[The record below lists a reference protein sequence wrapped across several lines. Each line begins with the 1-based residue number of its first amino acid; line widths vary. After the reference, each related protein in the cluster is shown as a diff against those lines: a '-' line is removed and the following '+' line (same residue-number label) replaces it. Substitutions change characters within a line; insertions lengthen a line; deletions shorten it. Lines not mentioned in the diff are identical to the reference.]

1 MVSKYWG
8 SPQPRIDTRTRT
20 RTVKCPSSGH
30 QLQVPIISASSH
42 FTSVMRRT
50 NLEIVSAHKEC
61 WLRFSVS
68 SRRLILYRITITRAV
83 SGAYRNFTM
92 PGGGHIPSTCL
103 KCILALSWRRTK
115 ISRSLVDSSSYHG
128 YCSLQFWN
136 EKNYPFID
144 ILLSDEKPLIGTATN
159 SSFSHW
165 SQSYCWWWWWWW
177 HCEGIWGEAGKRY
190 IINTLEVITLLHYIT
205 RCDFMTLDSVRYVR
219 PSLCELS
226 LQH

>member
-20 RTVKCPSSGH
+20 RIVKCPSSGH

-92 PGGGHIPSTCL
+92 PGGGPIHSTCL
-103 KCILALSWRRTK
+103 KCILALSCSWRRTK

-144 ILLSDEKPLIGTATN
+144 IWAMRNPWLAQPRTLHSLTDLRAIVDSDGDDDIARVSEVKLVKGT
-159 SSFSHW
+159 
-165 SQSYCWWWWWWW
+165 
-177 HCEGIWGEAGKRY
+177 
-190 IINTLEVITLLHYIT
+190 L
-205 RCDFMTLDSVRYVR
+205 
-219 PSLCELS
+219 
-226 LQH
+226 

>member
-20 RTVKCPSSGH
+20 RIVKCPSSGH

-83 SGAYRNFTM
+83 SGAFRNFTM
-92 PGGGHIPSTCL
+92 PGGGPLPFTCL

-136 EKNYPFID
+136 EKKLSIHRYSFERWETPDWHSHELFILSL
-144 ILLSDEKPLIGTATN
+144 ISELLLI
-159 SSFSHW
+159 
-165 SQSYCWWWWWWW
+165 
-177 HCEGIWGEAGKRY
+177 
-190 IINTLEVITLLHYIT
+190 VMVM
-205 RCDFMTLDSVRYVR
+205 MTLRGYLRWSW
-219 PSLCELS
+219 
-226 LQH
+226 

>member
-20 RTVKCPSSGH
+20 RIVKCPSSGH

-83 SGAYRNFTM
+83 SGALEISQCLEEAPVWSAYSRFHEGGLKFREVLLTAKVTTAIAVCSFEMKKIIHSSIFFWAMRN
-92 PGGGHIPSTCL
+92 PW
-103 KCILALSWRRTK
+103 LAQPRTLH
-115 ISRSLVDSSSYHG
+115 SLTDLRAIVDG
-128 YCSLQFWN
+128 DGDD
-136 EKNYPFID
+136 D
-144 ILLSDEKPLIGTATN
+144 IARVSEVKLVKGT
-159 SSFSHW
+159 
-165 SQSYCWWWWWWW
+165 
-177 HCEGIWGEAGKRY
+177 
-190 IINTLEVITLLHYIT
+190 L
-205 RCDFMTLDSVRYVR
+205 
-219 PSLCELS
+219 
-226 LQH
+226 